1 MQQSNALRRLELIL
15 NKAISE
21 GDKNQQSGPI
31 ILKAM
36 KLNEQ
41 PQNILDFY
49 ELLNKAEEEGGKL
62 KNLPNINRYLQTL
75 EELRQVFI
83 VNHVWGTLWS
93 IFASHIENRNV
104 LITLDALANYFHDQ
118 NPSILLEQDFLDKL
132 NSEFESLLQE
142 ILTSDLS
149 KALKRFLIVRL
160 EDILQ
165 AIRRYHIDGIEGL
178 EKATKS
184 LVSDLVMTEHGLKQ
198 EDKKNPKYGRVKAWA
213 LSLLLYFAPSP
224 YDIIGAVPAIDEFWV
239 PKFEELAT
247 GYKKINQIICKE
259 PTIQEAF
266 EEASNTFDRQ
276 SQKSITGGKERKA
289 LPAPKE
295 EMETNTENKSAN

>member
-15 NKAISE
+15 DEAISD
-21 GDKNQQSGPI
+21 GNKNQQSGPI

-62 KNLPNINRYLQTL
+62 KNIPKITRYLQTL
-75 EELRQVFI
+75 AELREVFV
-83 VNHVWGTLWS
+83 VNHVWGTIWS
-93 IFASHIENRNV
+93 TFASHIESRNV
-104 LITLDALANYFHDQ
+104 LITLDALSNYFHSQ

-149 KALKRFLIVRL
+149 KELKRFLVVRL

-198 EDKKNPKYGRVKAWA
+198 EDKKNPKYWRVKAWA
-213 LSLLLYFAPSP
+213 LSFLLYSSP
-224 YDIIGAVPAIDEFWV
+224 YDIIGAVPDINEFWV
-239 PKFEELAT
+239 PKFEELVA
-247 GYKKINQIICKE
+247 GHKKINQILCE
-259 PTIQEAF
+259 APTIQEAF
-266 EEASNTFDRQ
+266 DKASNTFDRQ
-276 SQKSITGGKERKA
+276 PQKSIRGGKEIKA

-295 EMETNTENKSAN
+295 ELETNIENKSAH

>member
-15 NKAISE
+15 DKAISD

-62 KNLPNINRYLQTL
+62 KNIPRITRYLQTL
-75 EELRQVFI
+75 AELREVFI
-83 VNHVWGTLWS
+83 VNHVWGTIWS
-93 IFASHIENRNV
+93 TFASHIESRNV
-104 LITLDALANYFHDQ
+104 LTTLDALANYFHSQ

-149 KALKRFLIVRL
+149 KELKRFLIVRL

-184 LVSDLVMTEHGLKQ
+184 LMSDLVMTEHGLKQ
-198 EDKKNPKYGRVKAWA
+198 EDKKNSKYGSVKAWA
-213 LSLLLYFAPSP
+213 LSLLLYCAPSP
-224 YDIIGAVPAIDEFWV
+224 YDIIGAVPDINEFWV
-239 PKFEELAT
+239 PKFEELAA
-247 GYKKINQIICKE
+247 GHKKINQIICNA
-259 PTIQEAF
+259 PTIQKAF
-266 EEASNTFDRQ
+266 EEASNTFNRQ
-276 SQKSITGGKERKA
+276 PQKSITGGKEIKA

-295 EMETNTENKSAN
+295 ELETNTENKSAD